1 MNYLIYYM
9 HDEGIFYAGAFS
21 IYGHKT
27 EGSYAAE
34 PANKC
39 LAD

>member
-1 MNYLIYYM
+1 MLKK
-9 HDEGIFYAGAFS
+9 ATVLSAVAFS
-21 IYGHKT
+21 SYVHKT
-27 EGSYAAE
+27 EGSYTAE